1 LFHNSQTPRG
11 DLLREAAPPK
21 ISVAPDAGGRHPR
34 SVMTATRDLLAR
46 RMGRIAFGGVLL
58 IGVAYL
64 VVAAS
69 AGSVRRPWND
79 LRPALDA
86 AKIISATWLAA
97 LLAGVIVRHVAR
109 RLPMRW
115 NPDALF
121 AESVI
126 TPVFGIA
133 LLLPLTLHM
142 PFALVLT
149 DAEGF
154 AIWVGLSLWITGLA
168 HLVFAFTSAM
178 RGYQLV
184 MGRPAYSPRRIV
196 VVTLITSCVPFIVL
210 IGIPPL
216 LVVTTALPLVPLLRA
231 MEHVVARER
240 AEVAA
245 APHVL
250 PRAVA
255 VLPRPTA

>member
-1 LFHNSQTPRG
+1 
-11 DLLREAAPPK
+11 
-21 ISVAPDAGGRHPR
+21 
-34 SVMTATRDLLAR
+34 MTATRDLLAR
-46 RMGRIAFGGVLL
+46 RIGRIAFGGVLL

-64 VVAAS
+64 VVATS

-79 LRPALDA
+79 DQPLDA

-97 LLAGVIVRHVAR
+97 LLCGVVARHVAR

-121 AESVI
+121 AESVMA
-126 TPVFGIA
+126 PVLGIA

-142 PFALVLT
+142 PIALLLA
-149 DAEGF
+149 DSDGF
-154 AIWVGLSLWITGLA
+154 DTWVGLSLWITGLA
-168 HLVFAFTSAM
+168 HLVFAITSAM

-216 LVVTTALPLVPLLRA
+216 LVVVTALPLVPLLRA
-231 MEHVVARER
+231 MERFVARER
-240 AEVAA
+240 AEAA
-245 APHVL
+245 EAPHAL
-250 PRAVA
+250 PRAIT

>member
-1 LFHNSQTPRG
+1 
-11 DLLREAAPPK
+11 
-21 ISVAPDAGGRHPR
+21 
-34 SVMTATRDLLAR
+34 MTATRDLLAR
-46 RMGRIAFGGVLL
+46 RIGRITFGGVLL

-64 VVAAS
+64 VFAAS
-69 AGSVRRPWND
+69 AGTVRRPWYD
-79 LRPALDA
+79 VRPPLDA

-97 LLAGVIVRHVAR
+97 LLAGIVARQIAR

-126 TPVFGIA
+126 VPVFAMA

-142 PFALVLT
+142 PIALLAFDSESFDT
-149 DAEGF
+149 
-154 AIWVGLSLWITGLA
+154 WVGLSMWITGLA
-168 HLVFAFTSAM
+168 HLVFAITSAM

-210 IGIPPL
+210 LGVPPL
-216 LVVTTALPLVPLLRA
+216 LVVVTALALVPLLRA
-231 MEHVVARER
+231 MEPIVTRER
-240 AEVAA
+240 GEVVA
-245 APHVL
+245 APHAL
-250 PRAVA
+250 PRAIA
-255 VLPRPTA
+255 VVPRPTA